1 MLTPASGT
9 LSRVRTAR
17 VAGGRSSA
25 YANAATSAPE
35 SSKAGPTLIC
45 GILMCMDATCRGRR
59 SLTAAANPLPGAS
72 MTTPMRRLMPALS
85 LALIV
90 ACTERAPVAQEAPP
104 PAVAAQDAAAP
115 AGTAP
120 ATPYVAG
127 SLPNFAGLVD
137 AYGPAV
143 VNVSTI
149 TGAREVRGNG
159 PEILPDDPF
168 YDFFRG
174 FGFGGPRGQVPP
186 SRGEGSGFV
195 ISPDGYI
202 LTNAHVVDDA
212 NEVTV
217 RMTDRREYR
226 AKVVGMDRRTDV
238 AVLKIDAKNLP
249 VVQVGDPHGLKAG
262 EWVIAIGSPFGFENS
277 VTAGIVSATARSLSD
292 AYTPFIQTDVAV
304 NPGNSGGP
312 LFNLKGEVVGINSQI
327 YSRTG
332 GYQGVSFAIPIDV
345 AMDVKSQLVS
355 TGHVQRGR
363 IGVTIQEVNQALA
376 DSFKLS
382 RPRGALVSQVESGG
396 PADSAGL
403 KPGDVILAVNGHD
416 IERSSELPPLV
427 AAIKPGQQATLTVWR
442 DKSEKTMH
450 IKIAELEDEPTVAS
464 NDTPPGAD
472 TGKLGLAVRPL
483 TGNEQKQLHTAGRLV
498 VEDSDGPAAIAGVE
512 RGDVILAVNG
522 APVGSVG
529 EFRKAVDSS
538 GATVALL
545 IQRDNAQIFVP
556 VRVES

>member
-1 MLTPASGT
+1 
-9 LSRVRTAR
+9 
-17 VAGGRSSA
+17 
-25 YANAATSAPE
+25 
-35 SSKAGPTLIC
+35 
-45 GILMCMDATCRGRR
+45 
-59 SLTAAANPLPGAS
+59 
-72 MTTPMRRLMPALS
+72 MTTPMRRLMPALL

-90 ACTERAPVAQEAPP
+90 ACTERAPVAQEAAP
-104 PAVAAQDAAAP
+104 PAATQDA
-115 AGTAP
+115 TAP
-120 ATPYVAG
+120 AAARPAPAVVAG

-159 PEILPDDPF
+159 PELSPDDPF
-168 YDFFRG
+168 YEFFRG
-174 FGFGGPRGQVPP
+174 FGFGGPRGQTPP

-226 AKVVGMDRRTDV
+226 AKVVGLDRRTDV

-249 VVQVGDPHGLKAG
+249 VVQVGDPRGLKAG

-312 LFNLKGEVVGINSQI
+312 LFNLRGEVVGINSQI

-345 AMDVKSQLVS
+345 AMDVKNQLVT

-442 DKSEKTMH
+442 DKSEKTMR

-464 NDTPPGAD
+464 NDSPPDAD

>member
-1 MLTPASGT
+1 M
-9 LSRVRTAR
+9 
-17 VAGGRSSA
+17 
-25 YANAATSAPE
+25 N
-35 SSKAGPTLIC
+35 
-45 GILMCMDATCRGRR
+45 
-59 SLTAAANPLPGAS
+59 
-72 MTTPMRRLMPALS
+72 TPMRRLVPALS

-104 PAVAAQDAAAP
+104 PAASAQTSAAP
-115 AGTAP
+115 DAKAP
-120 ATPYVAG
+120 AAVVVGA
-127 SLPNFAGLVD
+127 LPNFAGLVD

-149 TGAREVRGNG
+149 TSARQVRGNG
-159 PEILPDDPF
+159 PELSPDDPF

-174 FGFGGPRGQVPP
+174 FGFGGPHGRIPP
-186 SRGEGSGFV
+186 ARGEGSGFV

-212 NEVTV
+212 SEVTV

-226 AKVVGMDRRTDV
+226 AKVVGMDKRTDV

-249 VVQVGDPHGLKAG
+249 VVQIGNPQGLKAG

-312 LFNLKGEVVGINSQI
+312 LFNLNGQVIGINSQI

-345 AMDVKSQLVS
+345 AMDVKNQLVA
-355 TGHVQRGR
+355 TGHVERGR

-382 RPRGALVSQVESGG
+382 RPRGALVSQVEDGG
-396 PADSAGL
+396 PADAAGL
-403 KPGDVILAVNGHD
+403 KPGDVILAVDGHD

-427 AAIKPGQQATLTVWR
+427 AAIKPGKQATLTLWR
-442 DKSEKTMH
+442 DQKERSVR
-450 IKIAELEDEPTVAS
+450 IKVGELKDEPAVAE
-464 NDTPPGAD
+464 NDSSQDGD

-483 TGNEQKQLHTAGRLV
+483 TGGEQQQLHTAGRLV

-522 APVGSVG
+522 VKVGSVG

-538 GATVALL
+538 GGTVALL

-556 VRVES
+556 VRIDS

>member
-1 MLTPASGT
+1 M
-9 LSRVRTAR
+9 
-17 VAGGRSSA
+17 
-25 YANAATSAPE
+25 N
-35 SSKAGPTLIC
+35 
-45 GILMCMDATCRGRR
+45 
-59 SLTAAANPLPGAS
+59 
-72 MTTPMRRLMPALS
+72 TPMRRLMPALL

-104 PAVAAQDAAAP
+104 PQAASQDATSSGVAKTPAAAVAGA
-115 AGTAP
+115 
-120 ATPYVAG
+120 
-127 SLPNFAGLVD
+127 LPNFAGLVD

-149 TGAREVRGNG
+149 TGARDVRGNG
-159 PEILPDDPF
+159 PELSPDDPF
-168 YDFFRG
+168 YEFFRG
-174 FGFGGPRGQVPP
+174 FGFGGPRGGQVPP

-238 AVLKIDAKNLP
+238 AVLKIDAKSLP
-249 VVQVGDPHGLKAG
+249 VVQVGDPRGLKAG

-312 LFNLKGEVVGINSQI
+312 LFNLRGEVVGINSQI

-345 AMDVKSQLVS
+345 AMDVKNQLVT

-363 IGVTIQEVNQALA
+363 IGVTIQEVNQPLA
-376 DSFKLS
+376 DSFRLS

-396 PADSAGL
+396 PAEDAGL

-427 AAIKPGQQATLTVWR
+427 AAIKPGQQATLTIWR
-442 DKSEKTMH
+442 DKSEKTVR

-464 NDTPPGAD
+464 NDTPPDAD

-498 VEDSDGPAAIAGVE
+498 VEDADGPAAVAGVE

>member
-1 MLTPASGT
+1 M
-9 LSRVRTAR
+9 
-17 VAGGRSSA
+17 
-25 YANAATSAPE
+25 N
-35 SSKAGPTLIC
+35 
-45 GILMCMDATCRGRR
+45 
-59 SLTAAANPLPGAS
+59 
-72 MTTPMRRLMPALS
+72 TPMRRLMPALL

-104 PAVAAQDAAAP
+104 PTAAAQDAAAN
-115 AGTAP
+115 AAAKP

-149 TGAREVRGNG
+149 TGARDVRGNG
-159 PEILPDDPF
+159 PELSPDDPF
-168 YDFFRG
+168 YEFFRG
-174 FGFGGPRGQVPP
+174 FGFGGPRGGQVPP

-238 AVLKIDAKNLP
+238 AVLKIDAKSLP
-249 VVQVGDPHGLKAG
+249 VVQVGDPRGLKAG

-345 AMDVKSQLVS
+345 AMDVKNQLVT

-363 IGVTIQEVNQALA
+363 IGVTIQEVNQPLA
-376 DSFKLS
+376 DSFRLS

-396 PADSAGL
+396 PAEDAGL

-427 AAIKPGQQATLTVWR
+427 AAIKPGQQATLTIWR
-442 DKSEKTMH
+442 DKSEKTVR

-464 NDTPPGAD
+464 NDAPTNAD

-538 GATVALL
+538 GTTVALL

>member
-1 MLTPASGT
+1 
-9 LSRVRTAR
+9 
-17 VAGGRSSA
+17 
-25 YANAATSAPE
+25 
-35 SSKAGPTLIC
+35 
-45 GILMCMDATCRGRR
+45 
-59 SLTAAANPLPGAS
+59 
-72 MTTPMRRLMPALS
+72 MTTPMRRLMPALL

-90 ACTERAPVAQEAPP
+90 ACTERAPVAQEAAP
-104 PAVAAQDAAAP
+104 PAATQDA
-115 AGTAP
+115 TAP
-120 ATPYVAG
+120 AAAKPASAVVAG

-159 PEILPDDPF
+159 PELSPDDPF
-168 YDFFRG
+168 YEFFRG
-174 FGFGGPRGQVPP
+174 FGFGGPRGGQVPP

-249 VVQVGDPHGLKAG
+249 VVQVGDPRGLKAG

-312 LFNLKGEVVGINSQI
+312 LFNLRGEVVGINSQI

-345 AMDVKSQLVS
+345 AMDVKNQLVT

-442 DKSEKTMH
+442 DKSEKTMR

-464 NDTPPGAD
+464 NDTPSSAD

>member
-1 MLTPASGT
+1 M
-9 LSRVRTAR
+9 
-17 VAGGRSSA
+17 
-25 YANAATSAPE
+25 N
-35 SSKAGPTLIC
+35 
-45 GILMCMDATCRGRR
+45 
-59 SLTAAANPLPGAS
+59 
-72 MTTPMRRLMPALS
+72 TPMRRLMPALL

-104 PAVAAQDAAAP
+104 PTAAAQDAAAN
-115 AGTAP
+115 AAAKP

-149 TGAREVRGNG
+149 TGARDVRGNG
-159 PEILPDDPF
+159 PELSPDDPF
-168 YDFFRG
+168 YEFFRG
-174 FGFGGPRGQVPP
+174 FGFGGPRGGQVPP

-249 VVQVGDPHGLKAG
+249 VVQVGDPRGLKAG

-345 AMDVKSQLVS
+345 AMDVKNQLVT

-363 IGVTIQEVNQALA
+363 IGVTIQEVNQPLA
-376 DSFKLS
+376 DSFRLS

-396 PADSAGL
+396 PAEDAGL
-403 KPGDVILAVNGHD
+403 KPGDVILAVNGRD

-427 AAIKPGQQATLTVWR
+427 AAIKPGQQATLTIWR
-442 DKSEKTMH
+442 DKSEKTVR

-464 NDTPPGAD
+464 NDSPTNAD

-538 GATVALL
+538 GTTVALL

>member
-1 MLTPASGT
+1 M
-9 LSRVRTAR
+9 
-17 VAGGRSSA
+17 
-25 YANAATSAPE
+25 N
-35 SSKAGPTLIC
+35 
-45 GILMCMDATCRGRR
+45 
-59 SLTAAANPLPGAS
+59 
-72 MTTPMRRLMPALS
+72 TPMRRLMPALL

-104 PAVAAQDAAAP
+104 PTAAAQDAAAS
-115 AGTAP
+115 AAAKP

-149 TGAREVRGNG
+149 TGARDVRGNG
-159 PEILPDDPF
+159 PELSPDDPF
-168 YDFFRG
+168 YEFFRG
-174 FGFGGPRGQVPP
+174 FGFGGPHGGQVPP

-238 AVLKIDAKNLP
+238 AVLKIDAKSLP
-249 VVQVGDPHGLKAG
+249 VVQVGDPRGLKAG

-345 AMDVKSQLVS
+345 AMDVKNQLVT

-363 IGVTIQEVNQALA
+363 IGVTIQEVNQPLA
-376 DSFKLS
+376 DSFRLS

-396 PADSAGL
+396 PAEDAGL

-427 AAIKPGQQATLTVWR
+427 AAIKPGQQATLTIWR
-442 DKSEKTMH
+442 DKSEKTVR

-464 NDTPPGAD
+464 NDTPPNAD

-483 TGNEQKQLHTAGRLV
+483 SGNEQKQLHTAGRLV